1 MQQQLVAGRY
11 RLLELAGTGG
21 MGRVWLA
28 RDEMLHRDVAVK
40 EVVPPH
46 WLAESER
53 SELRLRT
60 LREAR
65 TAARLNHPNVVRIY
79 DVVHDGDNPWIVMEY
94 VPSRSVQQL
103 LGIEGPLDPHRVAG
117 IGLAVLAALRAA
129 HTAGVLHRDVKPH
142 NVLVADDGRVVLT
155 DFGLA
160 TFDGGDGLM
169 TGPGLVLGSP
179 QFVAPERARDG
190 VSDPRTDLWSLGA
203 TLYAAVEGQSP
214 YARASAMAT
223 LSALATEPPD
233 PVRRAG
239 PLRPVLEG
247 LLRREPGERPT
258 AAETESLLL
267 AALAAPPT
275 GSPSPA
281 GPPPPGAAV
290 HRPEIPTDPAT
301 VDAPPPSGSAG
312 PGPGIGP
319 PGPGPAGPS
328 PARPDPAGPGLAGPG
343 LAGPDPAGIG
353 PPGPGPAAPDPA
365 GIGPLG
371 PGPAAP
377 GPAGIG
383 PAGIGPAGR
392 SPVDGRTP
400 AVPVADARRRRR
412 IALVTVAVAGAL
424 LAGVGTTLALHD
436 GGTTPSSPGGGAGN
450 PVARPAAF
458 PCAAPAPTDAT
469 PVRSAPPPAGERF
482 GLVPGWTWYE
492 DPTGFRIAAPAGW
505 LHYTEGTVTCLREPG
520 GPRVL
525 SVAPGD
531 APADPVAHWQ
541 AEERR
546 LTDDGRLTGY
556 RRVEIVPL
564 DMFRGGALW
573 ECEWTGATGGRLHTA
588 RLLVRVT
595 RDRAYTVS
603 WLTDQFDWQVNATYF
618 LMIRQS
624 FRPAD

>member
-11 RLLELAGTGG
+11 RLLDLAGTGG

-53 SELRLRT
+53 EELRLRT

-79 DVVHDGDNPWIVMEY
+79 DVVHDGDSPWIVMEY

-103 LGIEGPLDPHRVAG
+103 LSAEGPLDPQRVAG

-129 HTAGVLHRDVKPH
+129 HSAGVLHRDVKPH

-160 TFDGGDGLM
+160 TFDGGDGAM
-169 TGPGLVLGSP
+169 TGPGMVLGSP

-247 LLRREPGERPT
+247 LLRREPGRRLT
-258 AAETESLLL
+258 AAETESLLH
-267 AALAAPPT
+267 AALAAT
-275 GSPSPA
+275 
-281 GPPPPGAAV
+281 
-290 HRPEIPTDPAT
+290 
-301 VDAPPPSGSAG
+301 
-312 PGPGIGP
+312 
-319 PGPGPAGPS
+319 
-328 PARPDPAGPGLAGPG
+328 PAGPGTGSPPSAGPATG
-343 LAGPDPAGIG
+343 SPPFVGPQAPGATSERPATPTGPASVSAPPPAGQPAFG
-353 PPGPGPAAPDPA
+353 ASPAGQPAFGASAGEGPADGGTP
-365 GIGPLG
+365 PL
-371 PGPAAP
+371 PAA
-377 GPAGIG
+377 G
-383 PAGIGPAGR
+383 
-392 SPVDGRTP
+392 
-400 AVPVADARRRRR
+400 ARRRWRR
-412 IALVTVAVAGAL
+412 IALVAAAVAGTL
-424 LAGVGTTLALHD
+424 LAGVGTTLALRD
-436 GGTTPSSPGGGAGN
+436 GATMPSSPGVGAGN

-458 PCAAPAPTDAT
+458 PCAAPAPADAI
-469 PVRSAPPPAGERF
+469 PVRSAPPPRGERF

-505 LHYTEGTVTCLREPG
+505 LHYSEGGVTCLREPG

-531 APADPVAHWQ
+531 APTDPVAHWKS
-541 AEERR
+541 EERR
-546 LTDDGRLTGY
+546 LTDDGRLAGY
-556 RRVEIVPL
+556 RRVEISPL

-573 ECEWTGATGGRLHTA
+573 ECEWTGAAGRLHTA

-603 WLTDQFDWQVNATYF
+603 WLTNQFDWQVNATYF

>member
-1 MQQQLVAGRY
+1 MQQLLVAGRY
-11 RLLELAGTGG
+11 RLLHLVGTGG

-53 SELRLRT
+53 EELQLRT

-79 DVVHDGDNPWIVMEY
+79 DVVHDGDSPWIVMEY
-94 VPSRSVQQL
+94 VASRSVQQL
-103 LGIEGPLDPHRVAG
+103 LSDDGPLDPHRVAG

-129 HTAGVLHRDVKPH
+129 HAAGVLHRDVKPH

-160 TFDGGDGLM
+160 TFDGGDGVM
-169 TGPGLVLGSP
+169 TGPGMVLGSP

-214 YARASAMAT
+214 YARSSAMAT

-233 PVRRAG
+233 PARRAG
-239 PLRPVLEG
+239 QLRPVLDG
-247 LLRREPGERPT
+247 LLRRDPDRRLT
-258 AAETESLLL
+258 AAEAEPLLR
-267 AALAAPPT
+267 AALAATSVPP
-275 GSPSPA
+275 GDPAPGRPHRPPADPAPRRRDLPRAPLPADPVPQRRDPPADRRDLPSAALPGNPAPDRHRLPPAPGGPVAAARAADPTVRPA
-281 GPPPPGAAV
+281 GPPDRAWTGGG
-290 HRPEIPTDPAT
+290 PTT
-301 VDAPPPSGSAG
+301 GG
-312 PGPGIGP
+312 T
-319 PGPGPAGPS
+319 
-328 PARPDPAGPGLAGPG
+328 ARDTTAL
-343 LAGPDPAGIG
+343 PAGI
-353 PPGPGPAAPDPA
+353 
-365 GIGPLG
+365 
-371 PGPAAP
+371 
-377 GPAGIG
+377 
-383 PAGIGPAGR
+383 
-392 SPVDGRTP
+392 
-400 AVPVADARRRRR
+400 RRRRR
-412 IALVTVAVAGAL
+412 IALVAVAVAGTL
-424 LAGVGTTLALHD
+424 LAGAGTTLALRAGD
-436 GGTTPSSPGGGAGN
+436 STPPSPGAGAGD

-458 PCAAPAPTDAT
+458 PCAAPAPANAT
-469 PVRSAPPPAGERF
+469 PVRSAPPPSGERF

-492 DPTGFRIAAPAGW
+492 DPAGFRIAAPAGW
-505 LHYTEGTVTCLREPG
+505 LRYTEGTVTCLREPG

-531 APADPVAHWQ
+531 APADPVAHWR

-546 LTDDGRLTGY
+546 LTDDGRLAGY
-556 RRVEIVPL
+556 RRVEISAL

-573 ECEWTGATGGRLHTA
+573 ECEWTGPADIRLHTA
-588 RLLVRVT
+588 RLLVRVAPE
-595 RDRAYTVS
+595 RAYTVS

-624 FRPAD
+624 FRPAA